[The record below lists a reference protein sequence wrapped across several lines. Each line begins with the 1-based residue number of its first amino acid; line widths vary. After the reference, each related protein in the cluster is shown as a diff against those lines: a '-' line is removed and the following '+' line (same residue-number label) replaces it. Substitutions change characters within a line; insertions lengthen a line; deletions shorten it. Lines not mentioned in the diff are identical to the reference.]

1 MRIRAA
7 FSNRRFLAAGVLLA
21 GLLTAP
27 LAFAADGAA
36 PTWEAGKA
44 YQLIDP
50 PVAVASAGKVEVL
63 EVFSYA
69 CPHCAHFQ
77 PYADKLKAS
86 LPANAEFSLMP
97 ADFQERW
104 VLFARGFYAAK
115 ALGLVEKTH
124 QALFDA
130 LWRDNLPI
138 NSLDQLADFYAQYGA
153 DRNSFL
159 STAQSFV
166 IEGDLAQIRQREA
179 AYGVDSTPTLIIDGK
194 YRVTADAAQKIGF
207 EEMVQI
213 AQYLVAQEAKK
224 KH

>member
-1 MRIRAA
+1 MRMRSAC
-7 FSNRRFLAAGVLLA
+7 STRRFLTAGLLLA
-21 GLLTAP
+21 GLLATP
-27 LAFAADGAA
+27 LAFAVDGAA
-36 PTWEAGKA
+36 PKWEAGKA

-50 PVAVASAGKVEVL
+50 PVAGGSAGKVEVL

-138 NSLDQLADFYAQYGA
+138 NSLDQLADFYAQNGA

-179 AYGVDSTPTLIIDGK
+179 AYGVDSTPTLIINGK
-194 YRVTADAAQKIGF
+194 YRVVADSAQKIGF
-207 EEMVQI
+207 DEMVQI
-213 AQYLVAQEAKK
+213 AQYLVAQEVKK

>member
-1 MRIRAA
+1 MRMHSSFPHGGI
-7 FSNRRFLAAGVLLA
+7 LLA
-21 GLLTAP
+21 GCLIAGLLSAP
-27 LAFAADGAA
+27 LAFAADGTTAK
-36 PTWEAGKA
+36 WQAGEA

-50 PVAVASAGKVEVL
+50 PVPTVNGNKIEVL

-77 PYADKLKAS
+77 PYADKLKAG
-86 LPANAEFSLMP
+86 LPAKAEFSLLP

-104 VLFARGFYAAK
+104 VMFARGFYAAQ
-115 ALGLVEKTH
+115 ALGLVDKTH

-130 LWRDNLPI
+130 IWRDNRPI
-138 NSLDQLADFYAQYGA
+138 NSLDQLADFYAENGA
-153 DRNSFL
+153 DKNSFL

-166 IEGDLAQIRQREA
+166 VEGDLAQVRQKEA

-194 YRVTADAAQKIGF
+194 YRVTADSAKKIGF

-213 AQYLVAQEAKK
+213 AQYLIAQEAKK

>member
-1 MRIRAA
+1 MPTTSTPGWRA
-7 FSNRRFLAAGVLLA
+7 STSSPRSPV
-21 GLLTAP
+21 
-27 LAFAADGAA
+27 
-36 PTWEAGKA
+36 
-44 YQLIDP
+44 
-50 PVAVASAGKVEVL
+50 PVATPGKVEVL

-77 PYADKLKAS
+77 PYAEKLKAS
-86 LPANAEFSLMP
+86 LPANAQFSLLP

-104 VLFARGFYAAK
+104 VMFARGFYAAQ

-138 NSLDQLADFYAQYGA
+138 TSLDQLADFYAQNGA
-153 DRNSFL
+153 DKNNFL

-166 IEGDLAQIRQREA
+166 IEGDLAQIRQKEA

-194 YRVTADAAQKIGF
+194 YRVVAESARKIGF

-213 AQYLVAQEAKK
+213 AQYLVAQESKK